1 MSKTSDHKTLPE
13 GITLD
18 LLQENWRVAYNE
30 YQTAFRRIKLL
41 DAADRGR
48 MWEVLKNGF
57 PKCQILPDTNF
68 VSYVKNNLMASIYTV
83 GKSASLIPS
92 TPNDKD
98 TVTNINLI
106 LSHYWDISKIGM
118 RQMLAGERAAL
129 TNVGIVQVG
138 WDRAKTGGV
147 GEYAYTGALAYKNID
162 PTQFMRD
169 PFAPDLENSAYC
181 MTYDV
186 LHKKV
191 LKANPLYT
199 DTFEAA
205 ASKNSGGAT
214 STPVE
219 LNMDKSGAS
228 TALGNKDYYRVV
240 IHWVRV
246 EGKFHEIHT
255 LDNQAVLYVQ
265 EDIKPSAFPFA
276 MLFCNPPAG
285 DLIGTSECA
294 RIFAN
299 SVAYN
304 IMNSVLLTADYKN
317 QRPPKFISSE
327 SGINVPSFIKYGN
340 DPDHTFVVN
349 GPASNAVHYH
359 QFPLPS
365 AGAVTYMAGLS
376 RDMQMVSGVDG
387 RYTGRDSGSILTTGG
402 VEAMINQAT
411 LVDEPKVMMYE
422 AFTTT
427 LTELTLGNLLEFGPK
442 RKYFVHDPQ
451 KNKDMNVDVD
461 FPALDKATLNQYS
474 LHISSELPKNKA
486 RIAQTANTLMEK
498 QMQYAANGSPDN
510 VSYITQEEWLMCQDI
525 PIKEMMME
533 RMGIQRN
540 QDYLKQV
547 SQIIFQFAG
556 LTKEGMDPSEAMQH
570 VANDLQEQ
578 QNPASQVPDMV
589 PAEDNYQDTQPT
601 APQGIQTSPQ
611 STGWDPNKYSNSST
625 SMSQPLTGK
634 SY

>member
-1 MSKTSDHKTLPE
+1 MSKTSDHKTLPD
-13 GITLD
+13 GVTLE
-18 LLQENWRVAYNE
+18 LLKENWTLAFNE
-30 YQTAFRRIKLL
+30 HQTAFRRIKLL

-57 PKCQILPDTNF
+57 PKSQILPDTNF

-83 GKSASLIPS
+83 GKSASLIPT
-92 TPNDKD
+92 TPDDKT

-129 TNVGIVQVG
+129 TNMGIVQVG
-138 WDRAKTGGV
+138 WDMSKAGG
-147 GEYAYTGALAYKNID
+147 GAPVYKNID

-169 PFAPDLENSAYC
+169 PFAPDLESSAFC

-191 LKANPLYT
+191 LKANPMYAET
-199 DTFEAA
+199 IDAA
-205 ASKNSGGAT
+205 ITKFSTGSTSSPIDLNRDKAT
-214 STPVE
+214 S
-219 LNMDKSGAS
+219 S
-228 TALGNKDYYRVV
+228 TAVGNKDYYRVIV
-240 IHWVRV
+240 HWVRL
-246 EGKFHEIHT
+246 EGKYHEIHT
-255 LDNQAVLYVQ
+255 LDNEAVLYVQ
-265 EDIKPSAFPFA
+265 SDIKPSAFPFA
-276 MLFCNPPAG
+276 ILYCNPPAG
-285 DLIGTSECA
+285 DLVGTSECA

-304 IMNSVLLTADYKN
+304 IINSVLLTADYKN
-317 QRPPKFISSE
+317 QRPPKFITAE

-349 GPASNAVHYH
+349 GIASNAVHYH

-365 AGAVTYMAGLS
+365 AGAVTYMSGLS

-442 RKYFVHDPQ
+442 REYFVHDAQ
-451 KNKDMNVDVD
+451 KNQDKHIEID
-461 FPALDKATLNQYS
+461 FPELDKSTLNQYS

-498 QMQYAANGSPDN
+498 QMQYNQGGQGG
-510 VSYITQEEWLMCQDI
+510 VEYITQEEWLMCQDI
-525 PIKEMMME
+525 PIKELMME

-540 QDYLKQV
+540 QDYLAQV
-547 SQIIFQFAG
+547 SQIIFQFAD
-556 LTKEGMDPSEAMQH
+556 LTKSGMDPNEAMQF
-570 VANDLQEQ
+570 VANDVQAQ
-578 QNPASQVPDMV
+578 QNPASQVPELV
-589 PAEDNYQDTQPT
+589 PAEDNYGAEMTPPGGPQPY
-601 APQGIQTSPQ
+601 SP
-611 STGWDPNKYSNSST
+611 P
-625 SMSQPLTGK
+625 SMQQPLTG
-634 SY
+634 SPY